1 MEIRKAGTEDVSIIR
16 NLAQLIWPEAYGEI
30 ISKEQIAYMLELM
43 YSEESLKA
51 QMQKGHQFIL
61 AVNDDLP
68 IGFAAFSK
76 KFDEEPQ
83 TFRLHKLYV
92 LPRQHAQGVGSSL
105 LNNVIEESKAAGANQ
120 LELNVNKFNIAKQF
134 YDKKGF
140 TILREEVLNIG
151 DGYVMDDYVMVKEI

>member
-1 MEIRKAGTEDVSIIR
+1 MEIRKADLKDISTIR

-30 ISKEQIAYMLELM
+30 ISKEQITYMLDLM
-43 YSEESLKA
+43 YSEASLKG
-51 QMQKGHQFIL
+51 QMEKGHQFIL
-61 AVNDDLP
+61 AVSENLP

-76 KFDEEPQ
+76 KSDEEPQ

-92 LPRQHAQGVGSSL
+92 LPRQHAQGVGSTL
-105 LNNVIEESKAAGANQ
+105 LTNLIAESKAAGANL

-140 TILREEVLNIG
+140 TILREEVLDIG
-151 DGYVMDDYVMVKEI
+151 AGYAMDDYVMVKAI

>member
-1 MEIRKAGTEDVSIIR
+1 MEIRKADLKDISTIR

-30 ISKEQIAYMLELM
+30 ISKEQITYMLDLM
-43 YSEESLKA
+43 YSEAALKE
-51 QMQKGHQFIL
+51 QMEKGHQFIL
-61 AVNDDLP
+61 AVNENLP

-76 KFDEEPQ
+76 KSDEEPQ

-92 LPRQHAQGVGSSL
+92 LPRQHAQGVGSTL
-105 LNNVIEESKAAGANQ
+105 LANLITESKAAGANL

-140 TILREEVLNIG
+140 IILREEVLDIG
-151 DGYVMDDYVMVKEI
+151 EGYIMDDYVMMKEI

>member
-1 MEIRKAGTEDVSIIR
+1 MEIKKADLNDVSTIR

-43 YSEESLKA
+43 YSEAALKE
-51 QMQKGHQFIL
+51 QMEKGHQFIL
-61 AVNDDLP
+61 AVHENLP

-76 KFDEEPQ
+76 KSDEEPQ

-92 LPRQHAQGVGSSL
+92 LPRQHAQGIGSFL
-105 LNNVIEESKAAGANQ
+105 LNHLIAESKAAGANL

-140 TILREEVLNIG
+140 TILREEVLDIG
-151 DGYVMDDYVMVKEI
+151 EDYVMDDYVMVKVI